1 MNPMNN
7 NHEMNMIAL
16 QKQMN
21 NMNLGFLQMK
31 KPMKMN
37 NMMANNN
44 LMGMNNIM
52 MNNPMG
58 MNNMM
63 NNNIMMNNPMGMNNM
78 MNNNM
83 MMNNPIGN
91 NNMMMNNP
99 MIMNNMMNNNMMMNN
114 PMGMN
119 NMNNNMMMN
128 NPMGMNNMMNP
139 MGIND
144 FMYMNNNNNFIQN
157 QNNNNMNKNKI
168 KLPKKERKEKR
179 EIPPILLKNANI
191 KIESITFQV
200 QKELKP
206 KGALSEKC
214 RQSIFSELFSK
225 RKSIIDERGKL
236 KYLNENET
244 QEVLHY
250 KLDTKKNEFF
260 NFGKKSLIQGLVF
273 AYKNHYPMTITPD
286 MIWLLIL
293 QGYSRFMDKYHELV
307 REKYV
312 NFEGQ
317 KTLHINRY
325 GTEVGKATE
334 DDWDGII
341 DECVEQIGDNIGKE
355 TVSNLQSDFTT
366 TNAATLLASQASI
379 MSAMKHYFKYEVLM
393 GGCGVSSITLEG
405 NLEDWEK
412 IKSKLEYL
420 SKFALKWWTKH
431 LIPIIDKI
439 IQTKKYFTKNKKIN
453 SDLIEFWKKMIRVKS
468 EEYQPDMID
477 GWIIKFIPNLEGDKP
492 KLYEI
497 LNEHCVPDE
506 ILSCPLKIIEDLS
519 NGFKTEY
526 ECDIASGFYGMIQ
539 DKKTL
544 CVKPV
549 IGYAIVVL
557 EKKTSPLSKEDKD
570 YIIKNYFN

>member
-63 NNNIMMNNPMGMNNM
+63 NNNMMMNNQMGMNNIMMNNPMGMNNM
-78 MNNNM
+78 M
-83 MMNNPIGN
+83 MNNT
-91 NNMMMNNP
+91 MR
-99 MIMNNMMNNNMMMNN
+99 
-114 PMGMN
+114 MN

-157 QNNNNMNKNKI
+157 QNNNNNMNKNKI

-214 RQSIFSELFSK
+214 RQSIFFELFSK

-236 KYLNENET
+236 KYLNENEPL
-244 QEVLHY
+244 EVLHY
-250 KLDTKKNEFF
+250 KFDAKKNEFF

-477 GWIIKFIPNLEGDKP
+477 GWIIKFIPNLGGDKP

-506 ILSCPLKIIEDLS
+506 ILSCPLKIIEDRS
-519 NGFKTEY
+519 F
-526 ECDIASGFYGMIQ
+526 
-539 DKKTL
+539 
-544 CVKPV
+544 
-549 IGYAIVVL
+549 
-557 EKKTSPLSKEDKD
+557 
-570 YIIKNYFN
+570 

>member
-1 MNPMNN
+1 MPYP
-7 NHEMNMIAL
+7 
-16 QKQMN
+16 Q
-21 NMNLGFLQMK
+21 
-31 KPMKMN
+31 
-37 NMMANNN
+37 
-44 LMGMNNIM
+44 
-52 MNNPMG
+52 
-58 MNNMM
+58 
-63 NNNIMMNNPMGMNNM
+63 
-78 MNNNM
+78 
-83 MMNNPIGN
+83 
-91 NNMMMNNP
+91 
-99 MIMNNMMNNNMMMNN
+99 
-114 PMGMN
+114 
-119 NMNNNMMMN
+119 
-128 NPMGMNNMMNP
+128 
-139 MGIND
+139 
-144 FMYMNNNNNFIQN
+144 
-157 QNNNNMNKNKI
+157 
-168 KLPKKERKEKR
+168 
-179 EIPPILLKNANI
+179 
-191 KIESITFQV
+191 
-200 QKELKP
+200 
-206 KGALSEKC
+206 
-214 RQSIFSELFSK
+214 LF
-225 RKSIIDERGKL
+225 
-236 KYLNENET
+236 
-244 QEVLHY
+244 
-250 KLDTKKNEFF
+250 
-260 NFGKKSLIQGLVF
+260 
-273 AYKNHYPMTITPD
+273 
-286 MIWLLIL
+286 
-293 QGYSRFMDKYHELV
+293 
-307 REKYV
+307 
-312 NFEGQ
+312 
-317 KTLHINRY
+317 

-477 GWIIKFIPNLEGDKP
+477 GWIIKFIPNLGDDKP

-497 LNEHCVPDE
+497 LNEQCVPDE

>member
-1 MNPMNN
+1 
-7 NHEMNMIAL
+7 
-16 QKQMN
+16 
-21 NMNLGFLQMK
+21 MK

-44 LMGMNNIM
+44 LMGM
-52 MNNPMG
+52 
-58 MNNMM
+58 
-63 NNNIMMNNPMGMNNM
+63 NNIMMNNPMGMNNM

-114 PMGMN
+114 QMGMN

-157 QNNNNMNKNKI
+157 QNDNNMNKNKI

-206 KGALSEKC
+206 KGALSEKY
-214 RQSIFSELFSK
+214 RQSIFFELFSK

-236 KYLNENET
+236 KYLNENEPL
-244 QEVLHY
+244 EVLHY
-250 KLDTKKNEFF
+250 KFDAKKNEFF

-497 LNEHCVPDE
+497 LYEYCVPDE